1 MFSYI
6 KGILTEI
13 EKDQVVVDN
22 GGIGYIVS
30 IPKTMI
36 SKLPATGEIIKLH
49 IHMQMK
55 EDGISLYGFL
65 DKGDLQ
71 MFQTL
76 IAVSGIGPKGAMN
89 ILSIYPAEE
98 LMSLIANGDAK
109 SISAVPGIGLKTA
122 QRLILEC
129 KGKLGN
135 LAESKESSD
144 ILQKRAEVEQ
154 VLEALGYTRT
164 EAKSSVKG
172 VKIEPGMTIEEI
184 TKFALHA
191 GRIGEN

>member
-22 GGIGYIVS
+22 GGIGYIIS

-76 IAVSGIGPKGAMN
+76 IAVSGIGPKGAIN

-98 LMSLIANGDAK
+98 LMSLIANGDVK

-129 KGKLGN
+129 KGKLVN

-144 ILQKRAEVEQ
+144 ILQKRAEAEQ

-172 VKIEPGMTIEEI
+172 VKIEPEMTIEEI
-184 TKFALHA
+184 TKFALHT

>member
-22 GGIGYIVS
+22 GGIGYIIS

-55 EDGISLYGFL
+55 EDGISLYGLL

-76 IAVSGIGPKGAMN
+76 IAVSGIGPKGAIN

-129 KGKLGN
+129 KGKLVN
-135 LAESKESSD
+135 LAESKESND
-144 ILQKRAEVEQ
+144 ILQKRAEAEQ
-154 VLEALGYTRT
+154 VLEALGYTRS
-164 EAKSSVKG
+164 EAKASVKN

-184 TKFALHA
+184 TKLALHT